1 MQLMGPRKDNM
12 TMETTAKAPARSREN
27 GFTLL
32 ELMVALVVTLVITG
46 SMWGL
51 MASGQGS
58 FSREPE
64 LMDRQQQIRIA
75 MKRLQEDVLTAG
87 LGLGTFVQ
95 AFGENLNGVGM
106 LGVRVIGDPD
116 LGGGNSDF
124 LELRKQTDDC
134 PPVRVDPGNPRNGA
148 NYNSIDTWPACYPE
162 PGWVLAFFPDGN
174 AKWGWGHNQHG
185 SGNQKFNFPP
195 GQQPGGSQMT
205 GVANLS
211 CSLDLA
217 VLPGACPPGNSG
229 EAVYFAQMDRI
240 RYQLGN
246 DVDGTPSLF
255 RSASGGFD
263 QGTEAFANPPGNS
276 WQLVARGI
284 EDMQIRY
291 RTFAGWQDAAPQIQP
306 QGAQPLD
313 NVVREVE
320 ITLWARTVGRT
331 RLQGESVAPGN
342 QVTAVRGSLVTTVS
356 PRAAQVALMQETD
369 PTKRWQ

>member
-1 MQLMGPRKDNM
+1 
-12 TMETTAKAPARSREN
+12 
-27 GFTLL
+27 
-32 ELMVALVVTLVITG
+32 
-46 SMWGL
+46 
-51 MASGQGS
+51 
-58 FSREPE
+58 
-64 LMDRQQQIRIA
+64 
-75 MKRLQEDVLTAG
+75 
-87 LGLGTFVQ
+87 
-95 AFGENLNGVGM
+95 
-106 LGVRVIGDPD
+106 
-116 LGGGNSDF
+116 
-124 LELRKQTDDC
+124 
-134 PPVRVDPGNPRNGA
+134 
-148 NYNSIDTWPACYPE
+148 
-162 PGWVLAFFPDGN
+162 
-174 AKWGWGHNQHG
+174 
-185 SGNQKFNFPP
+185 
-195 GQQPGGSQMT
+195 
-205 GVANLS
+205 
-211 CSLDLA
+211 
-217 VLPGACPPGNSG
+217 
-229 EAVYFAQMDRI
+229 MDRI